1 MNKQKQHEL
10 PFIVMKEVTSI
21 AGIIYV
27 ISDKIRIITFEI
39 IPKFETEKFT

>member
-10 PFIVMKEVTSI
+10 PYIVIKEVTSI

-39 IPKFETEKFT
+39 IPKFAIEKFT

>member
-10 PFIVMKEVTSI
+10 PYIVIKEVTSI

-27 ISDKIRIITFEI
+27 MSDKIRIIPFEI
-39 IPKFETEKFT
+39 IPKFATEKFT

>member
-10 PFIVMKEVTSI
+10 PFIVIKEVTSI
-21 AGIIYV
+21 AGIIFV
-27 ISDKIRIITFEI
+27 ISDKILIITFEI

>member
-10 PFIVMKEVTSI
+10 PFIVIKEVTSI

-27 ISDKIRIITFEI
+27 IFYEIRIITFEI
-39 IPKFETEKFT
+39 IPKFAIEKFT